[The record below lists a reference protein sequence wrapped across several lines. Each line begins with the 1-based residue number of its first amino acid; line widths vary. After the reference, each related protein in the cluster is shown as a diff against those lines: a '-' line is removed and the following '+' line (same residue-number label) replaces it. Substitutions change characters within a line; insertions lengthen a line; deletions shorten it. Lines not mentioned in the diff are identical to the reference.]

1 MRLHFLSH
9 VNLVMVSMMMPQI
22 NDAQQDYSHNDD
34 VHNDVSYAQTNG
46 IWVQESLRRSMRVSE
61 QSRKFAY

>member
-22 NDAQQDYSHNDD
+22 NDAQQDYS
-34 VHNDVSYAQTNG
+34 HNDVSYAQTNG